1 MIVDANILNVPK
13 DPIME
18 EGYMVVRHV
27 EGFDELWYYGFFTDE
42 EKAKQAAGT
51 IGNGITLKVSPTM
64 KEPGAKEVYFTSDDQ
79 RIYKNTPIGNSP
91 DTFMTKTEIMLTKDV
106 LLDVIRKWGR

>member
-1 MIVDANILNVPK
+1 MIVNANIINMPK

-18 EGYMVVRHV
+18 EGYIVARVDLDRN
-27 EGFDELWYYGFFTDE
+27 ELWYFGFYNDE
-42 EKAKQAAGT
+42 EKANKAAGE
-51 IGNGITLKVSPTM
+51 IGNGITFKVSPTM

-91 DTFMTKTEIMLTKDV
+91 DNFITKTEIVITKDV
-106 LLDVIRKWGR
+106 LLDVLRKWGR